1 MIKTVEHKLQ
11 PAGYQAL
18 IEQNGLKVFPH
29 FRVSYVTTRGQGSS
43 QVVSGIE
50 KHIYPKSYIPENTL
64 TGQLEF
70 ALKYDGINLEILK
83 AIFQVCEITEL
94 ERYIKGQPTSKYAR
108 KLWFL
113 YEYLMDDQLDIAD
126 VGRGN
131 YVDLLDQAAYITCK
145 PVKSKRYRVNNNLL
159 GTRELSPMVR
169 RTAALDEYLSKQLGD
184 YVKDVVAKYP
194 EEVVSR
200 ASQFLYLKE
209 TKSSFEIEREQPDQ
223 ARTNRFVNVLQEAG
237 QRMILDK
244 QKFIDLQNTIVDPR
258 FADTDYRLSQNYV
271 GEALRGYREKVH
283 YIGPRP
289 NDVPSMMT
297 GLLENI
303 SRMEASD
310 VDPVVQAAVAAFSF
324 VFIHPFED
332 GNGRLHRFLIHQI
345 LTCNGF
351 TPENIIFPVSAVMLA
366 DLRGYDACLECFST
380 QIMPLIEYNLDDDG
394 VLTVENETADYYR
407 YFDATAMVEYLFSV
421 IEKTIEEDFVDEL
434 NFIVA
439 YSEAKIA
446 IQSVVDMPDKMINLF
461 IKICLDN
468 KGKMSNAKRTRL
480 FKMLS
485 DDEIMQ
491 LEQILKE
498 TFKK

>member
-1 MIKTVEHKLQ
+1 MKKTNEHIPQ
-11 PAGYQAL
+11 PAGYQSL
-18 IEQNGLKVFPH
+18 VERFEIQVLPH
-29 FRVSYVTTRGQGSS
+29 FRQSYVTTRGQGRTSI
-43 QVVSGIE
+43 VNEIE
-50 KHIYPKSYIPENTL
+50 RHVYPKSYIPEDTF

-83 AIFQVCEITEL
+83 AVFQVCDITEL

-113 YEYLMDDQLDIAD
+113 YEYLLDDQLEIAD
-126 VGRGN
+126 VGQGN
-131 YVDLLDQAAYITCK
+131 YVDLLDQAAYITCE
-145 PVKSKRYRVNNNLL
+145 PVKSKRHRVNNNLL
-159 GTRELSPMVR
+159 GTRDLSPMVR
-169 RTAALDEYLSKQLGD
+169 RTTVIDEYISKQLGD

-194 EEVVSR
+194 EEVVLR

-223 ARTNRFVNVLQEAG
+223 ARTNRFVNVLKEAG
-237 QRMILDK
+237 QSMVLNK
-244 QKFIDLQNTIVDPR
+244 QKFIELQNTIVDPR

-289 NDVPSMMT
+289 SDVSSMMA

-303 SRMEASD
+303 SRMEESN
-310 VDPVVQAAVAAFSF
+310 VEPVVQAAVAAFSF

-345 LTCNGF
+345 LTRNGF
-351 TPENIIFPVSAVMLA
+351 TPEKIIFPVSAVMLA
-366 DLRGYDACLECFST
+366 DLRGYDTCLERFST
-380 QIMPLIEYNLDDDG
+380 QLMPLVEYNLDDDG
-394 VLTVENETADYYR
+394 VLIVENETADYYR
-407 YFDATAMVEYLFSV
+407 FFDATAMVEYLFSV

-439 YSEAKIA
+439 YSKAKVA
-446 IQSVVDMPDKMINLF
+446 IQLVVDMPDKMIDLF
-461 IKICLDN
+461 IKVCLDN
-468 KGKMSNAKRTRL
+468 KGKMSNTKRSRL
-480 FKMLS
+480 FEKLS
-485 DDEIMQ
+485 DDEIEQ
-491 LEQILKE
+491 LEKIIE
-498 TFKK
+498 ENFK